1 MGRLEGGSAKLFY
14 EFSLE
19 EMVPQNHLLRG
30 QVFFIAVHRS
40 GLLWATTPSRPRGL
54 LAAILSRSLRSASPR
69 WGWKTYKTRRMLSL
83 VEFEMVTKWST
94 KVSIKLGAH
103 QPLDWSLAINQMWQ
117 TDSQTWKHR
126 LGLDYLSPVL
136 DDLRHLSRIFHLKWY
151 NFLEIVNSSYPG
163 RQKQACDNLNVTHL
177 A

>member
-1 MGRLEGGSAKLFY
+1 MMGRLEGGSAKLFY

-69 WGWKTYKTRRMLSL
+69 WG
-83 VEFEMVTKWST
+83 
-94 KVSIKLGAH
+94 
-103 QPLDWSLAINQMWQ
+103 
-117 TDSQTWKHR
+117 
-126 LGLDYLSPVL
+126 
-136 DDLRHLSRIFHLKWY
+136 
-151 NFLEIVNSSYPG
+151 
-163 RQKQACDNLNVTHL
+163 
-177 A
+177 